1 MQDRTN
7 VSYATARKIRIIKEK
22 LGPDWET
29 YTQGKRI
36 DAAYNE
42 LVGDSRKNLFCK
54 LRPET
59 KAKLDE
65 MVAENDTKMAEFI
78 ESLIEREF
86 DRHTQAK
93 TRNAQDLAASFT
105 R

>member
-1 MQDRTN
+1 MA
-7 VSYATARKIRIIKEK
+7 SYATERKIRIIKEK

-59 KAKLDE
+59 KRKLDE
-65 MVAENDTKMAEFI
+65 MVRDNDTKMAEFI
-78 ESLIEREF
+78 ESLIEREY
-86 DRHTQAK
+86 DRFLQEK
-93 TRNAQDLAASFT
+93 TRQKNDLAVRFT
-105 R
+105 G

>member
-1 MQDRTN
+1 MA
-7 VSYATARKIRIIKEK
+7 SYATERKIRIIKEK

-65 MVAENDTKMAEFI
+65 MVRDNDTKMAEFI
-78 ESLIEREF
+78 ESLIEREY
-86 DRHTQAK
+86 DRFTQAK
-93 TRNAQDLAASFT
+93 TRKTEDLAARFT